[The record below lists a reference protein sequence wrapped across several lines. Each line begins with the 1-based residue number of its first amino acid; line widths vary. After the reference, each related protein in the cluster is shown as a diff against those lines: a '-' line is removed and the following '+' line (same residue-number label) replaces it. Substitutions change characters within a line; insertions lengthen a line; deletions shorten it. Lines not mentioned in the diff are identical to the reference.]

1 MTATDTAAAAIAER
15 DWTISVGGRA
25 LPATARAD
33 VEDPA
38 TGQVITTVP
47 DCSPEDVDRVVAGR
61 GRGSAGVG
69 AAPGA
74 GPRDQGPRVRRRAA
88 RQRDRAGHARRR

>member
-47 DCSPEDVDRVVAGR
+47 DCSPEDVDRVV
-61 GRGSAGVG
+61 
-69 AAPGA
+69 
-74 GPRDQGPRVRRRAA
+74 RAA
-88 RQRDRAGHARRR
+88 AEAQRAWGLLPARAR